1 MAKPAE
7 RITAVLRCLAA
18 HRQGLIFI
26 FLPILLCPLL
36 VPGVAWEPSDDPDN
50 KDKSIAEFAF
60 CLITM
65 ACFWIF
71 EVLPISVTA
80 LLPYILFPSLGLMSS
95 SAVAAKYMSNT
106 NLLLVGGFMV
116 AIAIE
121 ETGLHKRIALGALKI
136 VGSNPRCLMFGF
148 IMVTWFLSMCIANTS
163 TAALMIPIALSV
175 LEELHEGEQTARKTV
190 PDDDSFIAINDQ
202 VELAAGEV
210 KQPGTDSRH
219 DQETSFE
226 HNMDALE
233 EKIELERQRKMTGVS
248 AKSSKKAARSPIDVG
263 LLLCVPFAC
272 SIGGTGTLTGTDL
285 NLYLQGFHQNQFRE
299 YNNGNQTWVNDGA
312 DGYMDITYTNWAQ
325 FALLPS
331 FLILLLAYVWM
342 QAFYVGFN
350 PTKWF
355 GCFTEKNEG
364 AKRVIDNAFR
374 QLGSMKQGEYI
385 ALFSFVMV
393 VMLWVFRDPSEDLKG
408 WKYLFPEEQWMT
420 DGMSVVFVAIFLF
433 VLPKEPMKKNEPA
446 IPILN
451 WQVVQL
457 RSSWGVL
464 ILIGGGYAIA
474 DASDASGFS
483 DWVADGLAT
492 VVTGWEPWTICLLC
506 STMAALFTEITSN
519 SASCALFVP
528 LLNKLALRICVHPL
542 YLTLPATIAC
552 SLSFML
558 PVATPPNAIAFGTG
572 RLLTTDT
579 LSAGAMPKLIGITM
593 VNIFIASFGPL
604 VYNTGEYPCFA
615 QYVSC
620 CLASPNLQP
629 NCPHDVNTCGP

>member
-1 MAKPAE
+1 M
-7 RITAVLRCLAA
+7 RCLAA
-18 HRQGLIFI
+18 HRQGIIFI
-26 FLPILLCPLL
+26 MLPILLCPLL
-36 VPGVAWEPSDDPDN
+36 IPGVAWEESDDPSN
-50 KDKSIAEFAF
+50 KDKSIAQFAY

-80 LLPYILFPSLGLMSS
+80 LLPYILFPSLGLMNS

-148 IMVTWFLSMCIANTS
+148 IVVTWFLSMCIANTS

-175 LEELHEGEQTARKTV
+175 LEELHEGEKKARKSV

-202 VELAAGEV
+202 VELAPDEI
-210 KQPGTDSRH
+210 KQPISNSRQE
-219 DQETSFE
+219 QETSFE
-226 HNMDALE
+226 MDALE
-233 EKIELERQRKMTGVS
+233 EKIEYERQRKMTGLS
-248 AKSSKKAARSPIDVG
+248 TKSQKSQSRSPIDVG

-285 NLYLQGFHQNQFRE
+285 NLYLQGFHQDQYRE
-299 YNNGNQTWVNDGA
+299 YSNGNDSWTNGPDDGF
-312 DGYMDITYTNWAQ
+312 MDITYTNWAQ

-331 FLILLLAYVWM
+331 FLILILAYIWM

-350 PTKWF
+350 PIHWF

-364 AKRVIDNAFR
+364 AKRVIDDAFR
-374 QLGSMKQGEYI
+374 ALGRMKQGEYI
-385 ALFSFVMV
+385 ALTSFVLV
-393 VMLWVFRDPSEDLKG
+393 VLLWVFRDPSEDLQG
-408 WKYLFPEEQWMT
+408 WKYLFPEENWMT

-446 IPILN
+446 VPILN

-483 DWVADGLAT
+483 DWVADGLAS
-492 VVTGWEPWTICLLC
+492 VVDQWEPWTICLLC

-593 VNIFIASFGPL
+593 VNIFIAVFGPI

-615 QYVSC
+615 QYLSC
-620 CLASPNLQP
+620 CVAANNLQP
-629 NCPHDVNTCGP
+629 DCPHPNVNTCSV